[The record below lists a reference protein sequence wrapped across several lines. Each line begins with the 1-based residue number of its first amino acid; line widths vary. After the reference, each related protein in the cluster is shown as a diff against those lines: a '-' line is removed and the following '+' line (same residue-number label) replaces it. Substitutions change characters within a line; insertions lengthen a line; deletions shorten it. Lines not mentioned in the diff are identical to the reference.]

1 MHDLKNAMQEFT
13 AEKHTILREIMKK
26 KKKKKREIMD
36 RAKLRKFK

>member
-26 KKKKKREIMD
+26 KKKREIMD

>member
-26 KKKKKREIMD
+26 KKKEREIMD
-36 RAKLRKFK
+36 IAKLRKFK